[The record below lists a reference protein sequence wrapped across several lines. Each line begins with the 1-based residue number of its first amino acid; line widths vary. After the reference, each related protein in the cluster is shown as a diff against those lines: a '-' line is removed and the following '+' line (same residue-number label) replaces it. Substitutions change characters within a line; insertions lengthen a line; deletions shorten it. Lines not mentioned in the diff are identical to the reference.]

1 MSLQLFNLLWVGAL
15 IGGLQ
20 GVTGAGGGILA
31 VPALVAVLGW
41 GVLQAGP
48 VALLGVAGS
57 AALGAW
63 DGFRQGLVRYRA
75 ALLMACAGVP
85 ASWLGSLL
93 AHYLPGRLLLA
104 LFALVML
111 WTAWR
116 LLHRQADGGVLPE
129 SLCPLHPDTGR
140 FVWPLR
146 SLLLISGVGALAG
159 LMTGL
164 LGVGGGFIIVPA
176 LRRVSPLPMH
186 SIAATSLLV
195 IALVGAG
202 GVVMASLHG
211 LPLPM
216 EVALPFLLA
225 TLAGMLVGRRL
236 SRCLSPAAVQRGFIG
251 LLCVIAGYLLLK
263 SLALV

>member
-1 MSLQLFNLLWVGAL
+1 MSWTLFNLLWTGAL

-20 GVTGAGGGILA
+20 GITGAGGGILA

-41 GVLQAGP
+41 GVVQAGP
-48 VALLGVAGS
+48 LALIGVAGS

-63 DGFRQGLVRYRA
+63 DGWRQGLVRYRA
-75 ALLMACAGVP
+75 AWLMACAGVP
-85 ASWLGSLL
+85 ASWVGALL
-93 AHYLPGRLLLA
+93 AQRLPGRLLLA
-104 LFALVML
+104 LFAGVML

-116 LLHRQADGGVLPE
+116 LLHKPARPADSQD
-129 SLCPLHPDTGR
+129 SLCPLHPETGR

-146 SLLLISGVGALAG
+146 SMVLIGGVGALSG

-176 LRRVSPLPMH
+176 LRRLSPLPMH

-202 GVVMASLHG
+202 GVGAAALHG
-211 LPLPM
+211 TQPPLDI
-216 EVALPFLLA
+216 AAPFLLA
-225 TLAGMLVGRRL
+225 SLSGMLIGRLVSRRL
-236 SRCLSPAAVQRGFIG
+236 SQAAVQRAFAWMV
-251 LLCVIAGYLLLK
+251 CVVAGYLLWK
-263 SLALV
+263 SVTGG

>member
-1 MSLQLFNLLWVGAL
+1 MSWTLFNLLWTGAL

-20 GVTGAGGGILA
+20 GVTGAGGGIMA

-41 GVLQAGP
+41 GVVQAGP
-48 VALLGVAGS
+48 VALIGVAGS

-63 DGFRQGLVRYRA
+63 DGFRHGLVRWRA
-75 ALLMACAGVP
+75 ALLMASAGVP
-85 ASWLGSLL
+85 ASGLGAML
-93 AHYLPGRLLLA
+93 AQQLPGRVLLA
-104 LFALVML
+104 LFAAVML

-116 LLHRQADGGVLPE
+116 LLNKSGQTGDDEA
-129 SLCPLHPDTGR
+129 SLCPLHPETGR

-146 SLLLISGVGALAG
+146 SMLLISGVGVLSG

-176 LRRVSPLPMH
+176 LRRLSPLPMH

-202 GVVMASLHG
+202 GVGMATWHG
-211 LPLPM
+211 VHPPVD
-216 EVALPFLLA
+216 VAAPFLLA
-225 TLAGMLVGRRL
+225 SLVGMLVGRRVSRRL
-236 SRCLSPAAVQRGFIG
+236 SQAAVPRSFAWMV
-251 LLCVIAGYLLLK
+251 CAVAGYLLLK
-263 SLALV
+263 SAGLV